1 MTRRIHF
8 IQTFVLFLILSIKGL
23 EARWQKFIYVGEKY
37 HKTISYISKV
47 SNTSPKFVTERA
59 AKYGIEGL
67 RDWF

>member
-1 MTRRIHF
+1 MIHF

-23 EARWQKFIYVGEKY
+23 EARWQKFIYVREKY

-59 AKYGIEGL
+59 A
-67 RDWF
+67 